1 MATVGDTGTT
11 KKILVVD
18 DDAGIRGL
26 LRVLFEDEG
35 HKVVEAVNGIE
46 AMQRID
52 EFVPDLITLDVN
64 MPMMDGFRVCRLLK
78 DGPSTR
84 HVPVLMLTARS
95 EPIAL
100 ELGSAAGADE
110 YCVKPIRITD
120 LRTRATALLHAA
132 EIRDSEIAATPA
144 AAAVPRPPARAN
156 RVAVLAG
163 GAGGLQAMQQI
174 VQRLDRLPSVPVL
187 ALFQMPKFAAQL
199 HARQFSKSGRAQFV
213 ALEPGMQLKSG
224 TCYLLA
230 DEGPRFVLAE
240 DGEGLVAETI
250 ENSAESDA
258 PDEELD
264 APSRRADTL
273 FESAGLVTTGSAL
286 GILLSG
292 TGKDGIA
299 GMLAMRQLGGE
310 TYAQSERSALVNELP
325 KSALAKG
332 AAGAALEPGEI
343 AAVLGR

>member
-1 MATVGDTGTT
+1 MSDTGTT

-35 HKVVEAVNGIE
+35 HEVVEAVNGVE
-46 AMQRID
+46 AMQRVD

-64 MPMMDGFRVCRLLK
+64 MPLMDGFRVCRLLK
-78 DGPSTR
+78 DGQRTR

-120 LRTRATALLHAA
+120 LRTRAAALLLAA
-132 EIRDSEIAATPA
+132 ETRESEDTANAAPATP
-144 AAAVPRPPARAN
+144 PRPPARAN
-156 RVAVLAG
+156 QVAVLAG

-174 VQRLDRLPSVPVL
+174 VQRLQHAPSLPVM

-213 ALEPGMQLKSG
+213 ALEPGMQLKPG
-224 TCYLLA
+224 TCYILA
-230 DEGPRFVLAE
+230 DEGPKFVLAQ
-240 DGEGLVAETI
+240 DSSGLVAETVGI
-250 ENSAESDA
+250 SPEDDA
-258 PDEELD
+258 PGEDFENQ
-264 APSRRADTL
+264 SRRADTL
-273 FESAGLVTTGSAL
+273 FESAGLVTAGSAL
-286 GILLSG
+286 GVLLSG

-310 TYAQSERSALVNELP
+310 TYAQSEHSALVNELP
-325 KSALAKG
+325 KSALAEG

-343 AAVLGR
+343 AAVLAR